1 MDVDSSC
8 QSSFRNSDDMSADGL
23 GQVSSEQ
30 PEIKGRSEQSNDKS
44 ADHLNQGSSE

>member
-23 GQVSSEQ
+23 RQVSSEQ
-30 PEIKGRSEQSNDKS
+30 REIKGRSKQSNDKS
-44 ADHLNQGSSE
+44 ADHSDLGGSE